1 MTITKF
7 FINNVSLKSIEVYL
21 LTGTVGKANA
31 CAGIGWVGKEE
42 AGKEMV
48 ALFAAAVVKADMVDV
63 FDAVLPE
70 AICCI

>member
-1 MTITKF
+1 MF
-7 FINNVSLKSIEVYL
+7 RLKNIAIYL

-42 AGKEMV
+42 AGKEIV
-48 ALFAAAVVKADMVDV
+48 VLFAAAVVKADMVDV
-63 FDAVLPE
+63 LDVVLPE